1 MQMLAAAFKYMTIW
15 GHFSATRPI
24 PAMVGGAAIYFPLV
38 GLVLG
43 LLLAL
48 LNYCLAVYLASELLS
63 IVLIAVLVIANG
75 GIQLECTKR
84 TFDALAL
91 GSSPTHEF
99 QTWGFISIIFVIL
112 CKTGAIEVMDERLTV
127 SLLLTPVAA
136 RWALVI
142 FLFGGQDHCDVAART
157 IAANVKFWHV
167 LLTTAATLALAA
179 YLLGRKGL
187 WLGLALSV
195 FSLLSRSLLKR
206 RDVGITQDNFGAVI
220 ELSEVLSLILLASL

>member
-1 MQMLAAAFKYMTIW
+1 
-15 GHFSATRPI
+15 
-24 PAMVGGAAIYFPLV
+24 MVGGGAIYFPLV
-38 GLVLG
+38 GLLLG

-48 LNYCLAVYLASELLS
+48 LNYCLAIYLASELLS
-63 IVLIAVLVIANG
+63 IVLIAVLVLATG
-75 GIQLECTKR
+75 GMQLECTKK

-91 GSSPTHEF
+91 GSSPIHDL

-112 CKTGAIEVMDERLTV
+112 CKTGAIEVMDERLAV

-136 RWALVI
+136 RWALII
-142 FLFGGQDHCDVAART
+142 FLYGCQDHCDAGART
-157 IAANVKFWHV
+157 IAAKVKFWHV

-206 RDVGITQDNFGAVI
+206 RAVGITQDNFGAVI
-220 ELSEVLSLILLASL
+220 ELSEVLGLILLASL